1 MILIIEICV
10 VLNLYMI
17 NDMILFLELWV
28 MEIVVE
34 IDNSVLLN

>member
-1 MILIIEICV
+1 MILIIEICDSSV

-28 MEIVVE
+28 MKIVVE
-34 IDNSVLLN
+34 IDN